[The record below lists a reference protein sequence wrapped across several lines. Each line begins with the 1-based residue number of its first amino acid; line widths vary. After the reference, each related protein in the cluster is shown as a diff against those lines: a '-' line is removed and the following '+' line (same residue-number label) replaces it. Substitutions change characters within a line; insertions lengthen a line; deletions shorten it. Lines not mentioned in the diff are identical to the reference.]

1 MFATIVAFLIC
12 GFLLTTEW
20 TSEVGE
26 GISALGTLK
35 KPRTPPLPPP
45 PPSQPQSQDI
55 GTFSQPIVITEV
67 SDAIVSKPQVSL
79 LTSALTTSLSQPP
92 TIKHTS
98 LQAALSQPPR
108 IHGSF
113 DIYSILMWKSRITN
127 FQ

>member
-26 GISALGTLK
+26 GISALGTSCLILL
-35 KPRTPPLPPP
+35 PPLPPP

-98 LQAALSQPPR
+98 LQL
-108 IHGSF
+108 
-113 DIYSILMWKSRITN
+113 LL
-127 FQ
+127 